1 MPAVSRTK
9 APGKAVK
16 VIAGSALEVR
26 SGDHVRH
33 EANERDSESSLVT
46 GHDDEPHIQI
56 THFGDVYR
64 VGPTRRIELIKSGV
78 PAQDVARI
86 ARSMDRSKEQI
97 SKTLGLAVS
106 TVDRKAKENQRLTT
120 EQGERLVGL
129 AKLIGQVQTMVEE
142 SGEPDGFNAAQ
153 WLADWLERTVPAL
166 GGRRPAEFMDTA
178 EGRELVSKVLAMTQ
192 SGAYA

>member
-9 APGKAVK
+9 TSGKTAK
-16 VIAGSALEVR
+16 GLTGSALAVR
-26 SGDHVRH
+26 SGGQSRH
-33 EANERDSESSLVT
+33 GTNERDSKLSVAADSGDES
-46 GHDDEPHIQI
+46 HIQI
-56 THFGDVYR
+56 TRFGDVYR
-64 VGPTRRIELIKSGV
+64 GGPTRRIELIKSGV
-78 PAQDVARI
+78 SAQDVARI

-120 EQGERLVGL
+120 EQSERLVGL
-129 AKLIGQVQTMVEE
+129 AKLIGQVQTMVDE

-153 WLADWLERTVPAL
+153 WLADWLERAVPAL
-166 GGRRPAEFMDTA
+166 GGRRPDEFMDTA
-178 EGRELVSKVLAMTQ
+178 EGRELVSKVLAMMQ